1 MVLLFLGL
9 QKNKPNRRAQG
20 LCFCFFG
27 AVRKNKSNRRAQ
39 GLYFWFLWGFQ
50 KKTNP
55 IRGQRLKG
63 TFAWEKQTEHMPAV
77 RIRFLP
83 PVRPVREL
91 ILYISGS
98 VRFGFPT
105 AGFWAVSGS
114 RGSVPGS
121 RFGSR
126 TFLQMQESPL
136 FNAKIYGVRFR
147 FFPEKS
153 NSLNQ
158 WFELVMVLRH
168 FAHLFLLNLEVV
180 ATPRPC

>member
-126 TFLQMQESPL
+126 TFLRFLEHNSDPQKGVETWNPPFFMGKTSTFQPWSPCSMT
-136 FNAKIYGVRFR
+136 V
-147 FFPEKS
+147 FFSSQVKNILKP
-153 NSLNQ
+153 
-158 WFELVMVLRH
+158 
-168 FAHLFLLNLEVV
+168 
-180 ATPRPC
+180 

>member
-1 MVLLFLGL
+1 MFFVFVGL
-9 QKNKPNRRAQG
+9 PK
-20 LCFCFFG
+20 
-27 AVRKNKSNRRAQ
+27 KNKSNTRAEIE
-39 GLYFWFLWGFQ
+39 GNVCL
-50 KKTNP
+50 
-55 IRGQRLKG
+55 R
-63 TFAWEKQTEHMPAV
+63 ETEHMPAV

-126 TFLQMQESPL
+126 TFINMPL
-136 FNAKIYGVRFR
+136 I
-147 FFPEKS
+147 
-153 NSLNQ
+153 
-158 WFELVMVLRH
+158 WIIM
-168 FAHLFLLNLEVV
+168 EV
-180 ATPRPC
+180 TYKLKWKYHG

>member
-39 GLYFWFLWGFQ
+39 GLYLWFLWGFQ

-63 TFAWEKQTEHMPAV
+63 TFASEKQTEHMPAV

-126 TFLQMQESPL
+126 TFLIISLLYLQLIPMIHMFCFSFCQAAP
-136 FNAKIYGVRFR
+136 VRKKLGGDGGAR
-147 FFPEKS
+147 GK
-153 NSLNQ
+153 L
-158 WFELVMVLRH
+158 
-168 FAHLFLLNLEVV
+168 
-180 ATPRPC
+180 PCSTWS

>member
-126 TFLQMQESPL
+126 TFLH
-136 FNAKIYGVRFR
+136 
-147 FFPEKS
+147 
-153 NSLNQ
+153 NSLML
-158 WFELVMVLRH
+158 EK
-168 FAHLFLLNLEVV
+168 HLLTFLCWNI
-180 ATPRPC
+180 